1 MTPQTQGRG
10 GSKRG
15 EAAMRRFR
23 EMHYLRFRLGTRS
36 NIHGACLLR
45 SQLPVRL
52 PRPHTMQLI
61 YEYPP
66 PGVGFRR
73 FSASAWQEEAR
84 DQASFGQLASEHEAA
99 VRAQIVSER
108 ARTAQWLRSNKAA
121 ARTHAVVATQSG
133 LHFFVAG
140 FGYWNILDIN
150 LNLVSESCV
159 GVKAFETW
167 ATIEEEGENDGKEAA
182 LPVLIIA
189 LTTYVK
195 QRPSEAKGRGS
206 DTLGSY
212 RLYALGA
219 DSLAPLSQEF
229 VDKHALKRTKVAAQA
244 DGSGGDDNIGR
255 SSGSPDEKSPAAE
268 DVLAI
273 NGYAYLEERLFSLKV
288 DERTVR
294 VDLDYL
300 PFRISQDVATGM
312 PPVLLVAGN
321 DNRVHRY
328 ALGSNGIVE
337 IEPLLCPKTDV
348 ALTFTAFDARVI
360 GPYHVQITAHQ
371 EFAVALQASC
381 AEDSGESAA
390 QGQQRRR
397 LLIADEEVYDAAPIL
412 TTIFTP
418 EANQVDRTA
427 YDYVVTHR
435 VSSSP
440 SSSTGTGTREA
451 LVAGD
456 VYDSEWP
463 IGTTGREEPSQP
475 SQPNQQMPRVHA
487 LIGFVGEDAIV
498 YHDVAVAGLDPV
510 PTLVGGVSCR
520 VPATAPHIAGR
531 LGGRGGVF
539 SLPGSSRE
547 GVITS
552 VHFDDLDYNGTK
564 EIIVGTVSGAV
575 LIYKEVAERGYAL
588 VWKRRF
594 PAPAYAIFSVDINCD
609 GANELMVVTLLGVHI
624 MQPNLSLAR
633 AKLLRQLIVK
643 GGSKGSG
650 SGSE

>member
-1 MTPQTQGRG
+1 
-10 GSKRG
+10 
-15 EAAMRRFR
+15 
-23 EMHYLRFRLGTRS
+23 
-36 NIHGACLLR
+36 
-45 SQLPVRL
+45 
-52 PRPHTMQLI
+52 
-61 YEYPP
+61 
-66 PGVGFRR
+66 
-73 FSASAWQEEAR
+73 
-84 DQASFGQLASEHEAA
+84 
-99 VRAQIVSER
+99 
-108 ARTAQWLRSNKAA
+108 
-121 ARTHAVVATQSG
+121 
-133 LHFFVAG
+133 
-140 FGYWNILDIN
+140 
-150 LNLVSESCV
+150 
-159 GVKAFETW
+159 
-167 ATIEEEGENDGKEAA
+167 
-182 LPVLIIA
+182 
-189 LTTYVK
+189 
-195 QRPSEAKGRGS
+195 
-206 DTLGSY
+206 
-212 RLYALGA
+212 
-219 DSLAPLSQEF
+219 
-229 VDKHALKRTKVAAQA
+229 
-244 DGSGGDDNIGR
+244 
-255 SSGSPDEKSPAAE
+255 
-268 DVLAI
+268 
-273 NGYAYLEERLFSLKV
+273 
-288 DERTVR
+288 
-294 VDLDYL
+294 
-300 PFRISQDVATGM
+300 
-312 PPVLLVAGN
+312 
-321 DNRVHRY
+321 
-328 ALGSNGIVE
+328 
-337 IEPLLCPKTDV
+337 TDV

>member
-1 MTPQTQGRG
+1 GRG

-84 DQASFGQLASEHEAA
+84 DQASFGLLASEHEAA

-189 LTTYVK
+189 LTTEGK
-195 QRPSEAKGRGS
+195 QRP
-206 DTLGSY
+206 
-212 RLYALGA
+212 RLLGA
-219 DSLAPLSQEF
+219 G
-229 VDKHALKRTKVAAQA
+229 T
-244 DGSGGDDNIGR
+244 
-255 SSGSPDEKSPAAE
+255 
-268 DVLAI
+268 
-273 NGYAYLEERLFSLKV
+273 
-288 DERTVR
+288 
-294 VDLDYL
+294 
-300 PFRISQDVATGM
+300 
-312 PPVLLVAGN
+312 

-427 YDYVVTHR
+427 YDYVVTHC

-451 LVAGD
+451 
-456 VYDSEWP
+456 
-463 IGTTGREEPSQP
+463 
-475 SQPNQQMPRVHA
+475 
-487 LIGFVGEDAIV
+487 
-498 YHDVAVAGLDPV
+498 
-510 PTLVGGVSCR
+510 
-520 VPATAPHIAGR
+520 
-531 LGGRGGVF
+531 
-539 SLPGSSRE
+539 
-547 GVITS
+547 
-552 VHFDDLDYNGTK
+552 
-564 EIIVGTVSGAV
+564 
-575 LIYKEVAERGYAL
+575 
-588 VWKRRF
+588 
-594 PAPAYAIFSVDINCD
+594 
-609 GANELMVVTLLGVHI
+609 
-624 MQPNLSLAR
+624 
-633 AKLLRQLIVK
+633 
-643 GGSKGSG
+643 
-650 SGSE
+650 